1 MDNFKGKQFFGTN
14 SVSLIST
21 HNAIVNL
28 AVLVLDLDFHNVIRI
43 MFLGLD
49 AKNFYSLE
57 FT

>member
-49 AKNFYSLE
+49 VNKFLQS
-57 FT
+57 